1 MTACHSCVAW
11 VGERGGMKSQ
21 AGDEWESAARDGS
34 KRVSFV
40 GGRGWTDLTSQHYA
54 VKAGVGAYH
63 DVGLRGS
70 AADARGRVLLQPLEV
85 SHETLARGCAHGAHL
100 PRLSRF

>member
-1 MTACHSCVAW
+1 MN
-11 VGERGGMKSQ
+11 GEARRGM
-21 AGDEWESAARDGS
+21 GS
-34 KRVSFV
+34 KRVSFE
-40 GGRGWTDLTSQHYA
+40 GGARLRDLTSQPYA

-100 PRLSRF
+100 PRPLPVLALTKARRLKGAG

>member
-1 MTACHSCVAW
+1 MTRQ
-11 VGERGGMKSQ
+11 E
-21 AGDEWESAARDGS
+21 AGDEEARRGMGS
-34 KRVSFV
+34 KRVSFE
-40 GGRGWTDLTSQHYA
+40 GGARLRDLTSQPYA

-100 PRLSRF
+100 PRLSRFQLKRAG

>member
-1 MTACHSCVAW
+1 M
-11 VGERGGMKSQ
+11 GKRG
-21 AGDEWESAARDGS
+21 AGWGRN
-34 KRVSFV
+34 VSRLK
-40 GGRGWTDLTSQHYA
+40 GGRGWRDLTSQPYA

-100 PRLSRF
+100 PRLSRFQLKRAG